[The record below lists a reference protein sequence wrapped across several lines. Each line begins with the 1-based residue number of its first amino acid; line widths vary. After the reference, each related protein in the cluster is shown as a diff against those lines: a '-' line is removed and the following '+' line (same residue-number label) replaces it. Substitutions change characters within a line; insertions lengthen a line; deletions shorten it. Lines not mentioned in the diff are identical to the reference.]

1 MSHERESASTL
12 SPPSTAPM
20 RRVCY
25 QEKEQDRCI
34 EQFYLTV
41 QLAAAW
47 SELLTTSEGDKL
59 GENASFCDPDKV
71 MMQRQE
77 NTVRSASAVVCAVL
91 SAYRAFRTEVTSA
104 EDSGRYSNARIVL
117 DLVATRYEWRPL
129 VDQVRSVNG
138 SRADPPG
145 KVERLPCPG

>member
-47 SELLTTSEGDKL
+47 SELLTTSEGDKP
-59 GENASFCDPDKV
+59 GENASSCHPDKESTK
-71 MMQRQE
+71 RQG
-77 NTVRSASAVVCAVL
+77 NAVIGDHSLIRYDQSMARVQIRLARSSDCRGLAEMR
-91 SAYRAFRTEVTSA
+91 YRFRTE
-104 EDSGRYSNARIVL
+104 
-117 DLVATRYEWRPL
+117 
-129 VDQVRSVNG
+129 
-138 SRADPPG
+138 
-145 KVERLPCPG
+145 